1 MIEYLVM
8 IKVIHAKKTYK
19 MGDQV
24 VKALDDV
31 TITIKKGEFLAI
43 VGPSGSG
50 KSTLLH
56 TIGGLDSLDEG
67 EIIVE
72 DLDLNDLK
80 DHEKAEFRNKTVGF
94 IFQSFNLQTHLS
106 ALENVELPLVFAS
119 VRKKERIERSKKAL
133 DDVNLSKRLQHK
145 PNELSGGQQ
154 QRVSIA
160 RALVNNPKLILAD
173 EPTGNLDSKS
183 GEKIIEI
190 LHDLN
195 RKLGVTV
202 IVVTHDDRI
211 ASKADRII
219 HILDGKIEEE
229 VSNGKKKAIKK
240 YTD

>member
-1 MIEYLVM
+1 M

-19 MGDQV
+19 MGDQK

-31 TITIKKGEFLAI
+31 TLNIQKGEFLAI

-56 TIGGLDSLDEG
+56 TIGGLDSLDSG
-67 EIIVE
+67 DIFVE
-72 DLDLNDLK
+72 DLELNEMRDK
-80 DHEKAEFRNKTVGF
+80 QKAGFRNKTVGF
-94 IFQSFNLQTHLS
+94 IFQSFNLQNHLS
-106 ALENVELPLVFAS
+106 ALENVELPLIFSS
-119 VRKKERIERSKKAL
+119 VGKNERRKKAINALEDVGLSERM
-133 DDVNLSKRLQHK
+133 NHK

-183 GEKIIEI
+183 GEKIIGI
-190 LHDLN
+190 IHDLN

-211 ASKADRII
+211 AQKADRII
-219 HILDGKIEEE
+219 HILDGKIKEDI
-229 VSNGKKKAIKK
+229 SNGKKKAVIK